1 MFETARQVHAG
12 GKELQDRAEVFW
24 LGSKLVLILADGAG
38 GRSSRAE
45 AAEFVIRQAKQILHS
60 ADLSPNGL
68 SEFLKSIDRQ
78 MVADGNI
85 GETTCVL
92 TVLWQNSIIG
102 ASVGDSGAWCVSP
115 SGVDDLTCRQG
126 RKPFLGTGGANPI
139 GFARDALVGTLLMA
153 SDGLLKYT
161 SSECIAAAAL
171 AANLENAAQNL
182 IGLVR
187 YASGAL
193 PDDVSVLL
201 ARNIC

>member
-1 MFETARQVHAG
+1 M
-12 GKELQDRAEVFW
+12 
-24 LGSKLVLILADGAG
+24 LADGAG
-38 GRSSRAE
+38 GRSGGAE
-45 AAEFVIRQAKQILHS
+45 AAEFVIHQTKQTLHS

-78 MVADGNI
+78 MVAEGNI

-92 TVLWQNSIIG
+92 AVLSKTSIIG
-102 ASVGDSGAWCVSP
+102 ASIGDSGAWCISP
-115 SGVDDLTCRQG
+115 SGVDDLTSRQCH
-126 RKPFLGTGGANPI
+126 KPFLGTGEANLI
-139 GFARDALVGTLLMA
+139 GFARDAWNGTLLIA

-161 SSECIAAAAL
+161 GSERITAAAQVADMES
-171 AANLENAAQNL
+171 AAHNL

-201 ARNIC
+201 ARIR

>member
-1 MFETARQVHAG
+1 MFETARQIHAG
-12 GKELQDRAEVFW
+12 GKELQDRAEVFR

-38 GRSSRAE
+38 GRSGGAE
-45 AAEFVIRQAKQILHS
+45 AAEFVIRQARQTLHS

-68 SEFLKSIDRQ
+68 SGYLKSIDRQ
-78 MVADGNI
+78 MVAEGNI

-92 TVLWQNSIIG
+92 TVLSQNSIIG
-102 ASVGDSGAWCVSP
+102 ASVGDSGAWCVSL
-115 SGVDDLTCRQG
+115 SGLDDLTNRQC

-139 GFARDALVGTLLMA
+139 GFARDALKGTLLIA

-161 SSECIAAAAL
+161 SSERIASVAL
-171 AANLENAAQNL
+171 AADLESAAQNL
-182 IGLVR
+182 VGLVR

-201 ARNIC
+201 ARNI